1 MTLSLNIDTRAW
13 RANVKSVHDEFPGL
27 VPVAKGNGYGFGLD
41 VLAREAARMNDDCI
55 AVGIAQEVA
64 VVRAAGWSR
73 DVVVLNPWRPFDEVA
88 TALLDDE
95 GVITTISR
103 LEDLD
108 AVARS
113 HPHARVLVEIRT
125 SMNRHGVSAEEI
137 GSVDVG
143 PLSFE
148 GWSLH
153 FPPTG
158 VLAEAKKLASAA
170 VAQQRGAVW
179 VSHLNA
185 LDYRKLRTHLGVRTR
200 MRMGTKLW
208 MGEPTALTTTATVVD
223 VHRTSRGSRHGYHQ
237 MRAPR
242 DGWIVVVSGGTAHGI
257 ALAAPPSQKNLRSRG
272 VAVAKGM
279 LDAMGMS
286 LSPFTIAGRKRPFAE
301 PPHMH
306 GSMLFV
312 GGAQPGVKVGDE
324 IPVTCRLTTT
334 TFDELRWN

>member
-1 MTLSLNIDTRAW
+1 MTLCLNIDTRAW

-73 DVVVLNPWRPFDEVA
+73 DVVVLNPWRPFDPVA
-88 TALLDDE
+88 TALLEDP
-95 GVITTISR
+95 GVITTVSR

-108 AVARS
+108 EVARS
-113 HPHARVLVEIRT
+113 YPKARVLVEIRT
-125 SMNRHGVSAEEI
+125 SMNRHGITAEEI
-137 GSVDVG
+137 SAVDVG
-143 PLSFE
+143 SLTFE
-148 GWSLH
+148 GWTLH

-158 VLAEAKKLASAA
+158 VLAEAKQLASAA
-170 VAQQRGAVW
+170 VAQQRGTVW

-185 LDYRKLRTHLGVRTR
+185 LDYKKLRTHLGVRTR

-208 MGEPTALTTTATVVD
+208 MGAPAALSTTATVLD
-223 VHRTSRGSRHGYHQ
+223 VHRVSRGSRHGYHQ
-237 MRAPR
+237 MRASR

-257 ALAAPPSQKNLRSRG
+257 ALAAPPSQKSLRSRG
-272 VAVAKGM
+272 VTVAKGM
-279 LDAMGMS
+279 LDAVGMS
-286 LSPFTIAGRKRPFAE
+286 LSPFTVAGRKRPFAE

-324 IPVTCRLTTT
+324 VPVTCRLTTT

>member
-13 RANVKSVHDEFPGL
+13 RANVRTVHDEFPGL

-55 AVGIAQEVA
+55 AVGIAREVE

-73 DVVVLNPWRPFDEVA
+73 DIVVLNPWRPFDPVA
-88 TALLDDE
+88 TALLDDP
-95 GVITTISR
+95 GVITTVSR

-108 AVARS
+108 QVSRS
-113 HPHARVLVEIRT
+113 HPRTRVLVEIRT
-125 SMNRHGVSAEEI
+125 SMNRHGITAEEI
-137 GSVDVG
+137 ASVDV
-143 PLSFE
+143 SSVTFE

-158 VLAEAKKLASAA
+158 VLAEAQRLASAA
-170 VAQQRGAVW
+170 VAHQRGAVW
-179 VSHLNA
+179 VSHLSV

-200 MRMGTKLW
+200 MRMGTQLW
-208 MGEPTALTTTATVVD
+208 LGAEESLTTTATVLD
-223 VHRTSRGSRHGYHQ
+223 VHRVSRGKRHGYHQ
-237 MRAPR
+237 ARAPR
-242 DGWIVVVSGGTAHGI
+242 DGWIVVVSGGTSHGI
-257 ALAAPPSQKNLRSRG
+257 ALSAPPSQKSLRSRT
-272 VAVAKGM
+272 VTVAKGM
-279 LDAMGMS
+279 LDAVGMS

-312 GGAQPGVKVGDE
+312 GGAEPGVEVGDE

-334 TFDELRWN
+334 TVDELRWN